1 MRQLKAMVRKEWQ
14 THRKSLMGPV
24 WTMLCIYGIGL
35 ISLIYGSIRFGLPN
49 IVSSTYTDAQLDQ
62 VIWAFHYGSAIFIA
76 WLSILAAL
84 GLVELCL
91 NTDHIKKCEI
101 FHLAQPVSL
110 TKIFGSKAL
119 FLGGGILI
127 QYLVLV
133 IVNSLIL
140 SIITSIVGYPS
151 LSIGLSAIL
160 NSIPYIVNVM
170 LLIVPLIWFFSS
182 IFRKMAG
189 IKLMVF
195 LVFIEVIRGIFR
207 ISWGISLYSP
217 FGFIRRIVLS
227 PFEVASNYVI
237 DVMEKST
244 VTFSFVGWNWN
255 YTWEHLAWLLMN
267 IILVVASYYIYKR
280 RNVC

>member
-1 MRQLKAMVRKEWQ
+1 MRQLKAMVRKEWH
-14 THRKSLMGPV
+14 THRKSLMSPV
-24 WTMLCIYGIGL
+24 WIMLCIYGIGL
-35 ISLIYGSIRFGLPN
+35 ISMIYGSIRFGLPN
-49 IVSSTYTDAQLDQ
+49 IISSTYKDAQLDQ

-84 GLVELCL
+84 GLVDACL
-91 NTDHIKKCEI
+91 NTDHLKKCEI

-110 TKIFGSKAL
+110 AKIFGSKAL
-119 FLGGGILI
+119 FLGAGILI

-133 IVNSLIL
+133 IINSLIL

-151 LSIGLSAIL
+151 FAIGLSAIL
-160 NSIPYIVNVM
+160 NSLPYIVSVM
-170 LLIVPLIWFFSS
+170 LLFVPLVWFFSS

-189 IKLMVF
+189 VKLMVF

-217 FGFIRRIVLS
+217 FGFIRRMVFT
-227 PFEVASNYVI
+227 PFDVASNYVI
-237 DVMEKST
+237 DAMEKST
-244 VTFSFVGWNWN
+244 LRFSFVGWNWN
-255 YTWEHLAWLLMN
+255 FTWEHLAWLLMN

-280 RNVC
+280 RNVY